1 MYKKFTN
8 INLAIA
14 CALLVLQGCYIDLDD
29 DGFGCKN
36 AHGRTI
42 TESRTPAAFHS
53 ITNSIGADLVIR
65 QDAAYQVEITTQES
79 VMDDITLRVWN
90 GELIIESNRCFRN
103 ADIDI
108 FITSPEIS
116 AVNNVGSGD
125 IMGDNVWYSD
135 RLSLSVTGSGTIDT
149 EIESDQL
156 YAQITGSG
164 NMKLFGN
171 VVRSDIKISGSGN
184 IASFN
189 LQSEQQEVE
198 ISGSGNCEVTTTDLL
213 DVKISGSGNV
223 FYKGNPTVNTDIRG
237 SGGVFAAN

>member
-1 MYKKFTN
+1 MKNKFTN

-14 CALLVLQGCYIDLDD
+14 CVLLVLQGCYVDLNDN
-29 DGFGCKN
+29 GFGCKN

-53 ITNSIGADLVIR
+53 ITNAIGANLVIR
-65 QDAAYQVEITTQES
+65 QDAGHQVEITTQES
-79 VMDDITLRVWN
+79 VMDDISLRVWN

-103 ADIDI
+103 ANIDI

-116 AVNNVGSGD
+116 AVNNIGSGD
-125 IMGDNVWYSD
+125 VLGDNVWYSD
-135 RLSLSVTGSGTIDT
+135 RLFLSLTGSGTIDA

-156 YAQITGSG
+156 FAEITGSG
-164 NMKLFGN
+164 NMKLFGSAA
-171 VVRSDIKISGSGN
+171 RSDVKISGSGN

-189 LQSEQQEVE
+189 LQSDQQEIE
-198 ISGSGNCEVTTTDLL
+198 IRGSGNCEVSTTDLL

-223 FYKGNPTVNTDIRG
+223 FYKGNPTIYTDISG

>member
-8 INLAIA
+8 INLAVA
-14 CALLVLQGCYIDLDD
+14 CALLVLQSCYVDLDNN
-29 DGFGCKN
+29 GFGCKN

-53 ITNSIGADLVIR
+53 ITNAIGANLVIR
-65 QDAAYQVEITTQES
+65 QDATHEVEITTQES
-79 VMDDITLRVWN
+79 VMDDISLRVWN

-108 FITSPEIS
+108 FITTPKID

-125 IMGDNVWYSD
+125 VIGDNVWYSD
-135 RLSLSVTGSGTIDT
+135 RLSLSIIGSGTIDT
-149 EIESDQL
+149 EIECDQL
-156 YAQITGSG
+156 YADITGSG
-164 NMKLFGN
+164 NMKLFGSAASS
-171 VVRSDIKISGSGN
+171 VVKISGSGN

-189 LQSEQQEVE
+189 LQSEQQEVQ

-223 FYKGNPTVNTDIRG
+223 FYKGNPTVYTDISG